1 MAIYEF
7 PHTRNYEQPIDQL
20 ILQLTKRIEELEERV
35 AKLES
40 EVPQQWVILIFLTL
54 AIMIAI
60 YRF

>member
-20 ILQLTKRIEELEERV
+20 ILELTQKVKDLEERV

-40 EVPQQWVILIFLTL
+40 EVPQQ
-54 AIMIAI
+54 
-60 YRF
+60 

>member
-20 ILQLTKRIEELEERV
+20 ILELTKKVEELEKRV
-35 AKLES
+35 AKLEG
-40 EVPQQWVILIFLTL
+40 EVNKQWVILIFLTL
-54 AIMIAI
+54 VTMIAI

>member
-20 ILQLTKRIEELEERV
+20 ILELSKKVEDLEKRV

-40 EVPQQWVILIFLTL
+40 EVQQK
-54 AIMIAI
+54 
-60 YRF
+60 

>member
-20 ILQLTKRIEELEERV
+20 ILQLTKKVEDLEKRV

-40 EVPQQWVILIFLTL
+40 EVHQKWVILISHML

-60 YRF
+60 YHF

>member
-35 AKLES
+35 AKLEG
-40 EVPQQWVILIFLTL
+40 EVHQK
-54 AIMIAI
+54 
-60 YRF
+60 